1 MAYIQDICNISDK
14 ASKVLND
21 LGFGSDQ
28 FSISYGLEKSA
39 QKFFY
44 EETGLIDENSNV
56 DEWSSDENYWGSEFQ
71 SLIANAID
79 NSKTR
84 EDAFVFLFS
93 KIKSFDNFIKK
104 DETLPDNKII
114 NNLLSSVEKFVDFIP
129 DKNDFTNSNAKIK
142 WIEEFSPTN
151 IQIAI
156 IVSLIHSVKKVN

>member
-71 SLIANAID
+71 SLIASTID

-114 NNLLSSVEKFVDFIP
+114 HNLLSSVDKFVDFTP
-129 DKNDFTNSNAKIK
+129 DKNDLTNSNTNIK
-142 WIEEFSPTN
+142 WIEDFSPTYV
-151 IQIAI
+151 QLAI
-156 IVSLIHSVKKVN
+156 VASLVHEVLN

>member
-1 MAYIQDICNISDK
+1 MANIQDIYEVSDK

-21 LGFGSDQ
+21 LGFNSHQ

-44 EETGLIDENSNV
+44 EETGFIDENSNHE
-56 DEWSSDENYWGSEFQ
+56 EWSSDENYWGSEFQ

-84 EDAFVFLFS
+84 KDTFELLFN

-104 DETLPDNKII
+104 DEILPEDKKI
-114 NNLLSSVEKFVDFIP
+114 NYLLSSVDKFVDF
-129 DKNDFTNSNAKIK
+129 DAHENYFTNSNANIK
-142 WIEEFSPTN
+142 WIEDVSPTFV
-151 IQIAI
+151 QLAI
-156 IVSLIHSVKKVN
+156 VTSLVHRI